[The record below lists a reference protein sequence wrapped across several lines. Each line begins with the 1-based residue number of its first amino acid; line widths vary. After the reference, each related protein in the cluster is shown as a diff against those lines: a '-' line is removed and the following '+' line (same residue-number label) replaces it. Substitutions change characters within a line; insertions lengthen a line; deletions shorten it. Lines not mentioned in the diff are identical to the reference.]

1 MGVKSFFIFSLEN
14 SFLLLT
20 GSRNAKGTATSLKQ
34 FILLVGEKK
43 RKRETEAT
51 DQREDYKTSAE
62 ELLEVIKRVKERLE
76 NIDSRLHR
84 LETLV
89 TTNMASSGQS
99 LDRIGELV
107 EPFLGVGERERKRA
121 GEEEEEEDADVNDL
135 RNSPRFRP
143 MVRKSE
149 E

>member
-1 MGVKSFFIFSLEN
+1 M
-14 SFLLLT
+14 
-20 GSRNAKGTATSLKQ
+20 R
-34 FILLVGEKK
+34 
-43 RKRETEAT
+43 
-51 DQREDYKTSAE
+51 
-62 ELLEVIKRVKERLE
+62 KRVKEHLE
-76 NIDSRLHR
+76 NIDIRLHR

-89 TTNMASSGQS
+89 TTNMASFGQS

-107 EPFLGVGERERKRA
+107 EPFLGAGERERKRA
-121 GEEEEEEDADVNDL
+121 GEEEEEEEEEEEDADVNDL